1 MTAQVLSIEVD
12 DIDGEPEE
20 DFTPTPSG
28 QVRVRV
34 NSKEVVLII
43 HECGELDME
52 GPELSDEEYDLMWET
67 LNANKAV
74 QAAFPPDLY

>member
-12 DIDGEPEE
+12 DVDGEPEE

-34 NSKEVVLII
+34 NNKEVAVII
-43 HECGELDME
+43 HECGELDFE
-52 GPELSDEEYDLMWET
+52 GPELSDEEFDLMWET